1 MPAATS
7 LDHRDPGSPDQA
19 TNRARTN
26 SSTPSTGRVCT
37 TRSNPSGRATSC
49 RPCRRVDAMVD
60 PSLRTVLE
68 RFEAAIQSDPS
79 VLGVLYSGSLGR
91 GTADR
96 FSDLDLEVWLAD
108 DAFADLPARTRD
120 LHAVLGTIE
129 LFDVRTPGFSQ
140 SNVGPDWRRVDLHVR
155 RRDDTEPRHEFAGA
169 RIVKDFDGTLARLVA
184 ASVPEDVTPTW
195 EEARAAIM
203 GAIGEQIYIA
213 VNNARGATWEAMGNV
228 PPHVAQLYELMARL
242 RGRRSYGFRYAE
254 SLLSPAELRLM
265 RATWPATPTRAEV
278 RRAARALWTW
288 TRYVWVETE
297 RVLGRPLEV
306 TVDEASLLAAVDALY
321 EPQTPSPQTRRHQ

>member
-1 MPAATS
+1 MCGATPRHV
-7 LDHRDPGSPDQA
+7 LLALPQNGL
-19 TNRARTN
+19 
-26 SSTPSTGRVCT
+26 
-37 TRSNPSGRATSC
+37 
-49 RPCRRVDAMVD
+49 MVD

-68 RFEAAIQSDPS
+68 RFEAAVLSDPS
-79 VLGVLYSGSLGR
+79 VLGVLYTGSLGR

-108 DAFADLPARTRD
+108 DAFADLPAKTHD

-129 LFDVRTPGFSQ
+129 LFEVRHPGFSQ

-155 RRDDTEPRHEFAGA
+155 RRDDTEPRHDFAGA

-195 EEARAAIM
+195 EEARATIM

-213 VNNARGATWEAMGNV
+213 VNNARGATWEAMSSV
-228 PPHVAQLYELMARL
+228 PHHVAQLYEVIARL

-265 RATWPATPTRAEV
+265 RAAWPATPTRAEV

-288 TRYVWVETE
+288 TGYVWVETE

-306 TVDEASLLAAVDALY
+306 TIDEAGLLAAVDALY
-321 EPQTPSPQTRRHQ
+321 DPPHHEPAPLP

>member
-1 MPAATS
+1 
-7 LDHRDPGSPDQA
+7 
-19 TNRARTN
+19 
-26 SSTPSTGRVCT
+26 
-37 TRSNPSGRATSC
+37 
-49 RPCRRVDAMVD
+49 MVD

-68 RFEAAIQSDPS
+68 RFEAAILSDPS
-79 VLGVLYSGSLGR
+79 VLGVLYTGSLGR

-108 DAFADLPARTRD
+108 DAFADLPAKTRD

-129 LFDVRTPGFSQ
+129 FFEVRHPGFTQ

-155 RRDDTEPRHEFAGA
+155 RRDDTEPRHDFAGA

-195 EEARAAIM
+195 EEARATIM

-213 VNNARGATWEAMGNV
+213 VNNARGATWEAMSSV
-228 PPHVAQLYELMARL
+228 PPHVAQLYEVIARL

-254 SLLSPAELRLM
+254 LLLSPAELRLM
-265 RATWPATPTRAEV
+265 RAAWPATPTQAEV

-288 TRYVWVETE
+288 TGYVWVETE

-306 TVDEASLLAAVDALY
+306 TIDEAGLLAAVDALY
-321 EPQTPSPQTRRHQ
+321 DPQPPSPRSGAPAD

>member
-1 MPAATS
+1 
-7 LDHRDPGSPDQA
+7 
-19 TNRARTN
+19 
-26 SSTPSTGRVCT
+26 
-37 TRSNPSGRATSC
+37 
-49 RPCRRVDAMVD
+49 MVD

-68 RFEAAIQSDPS
+68 RFESAILSDPS
-79 VLGVLYSGSLGR
+79 VLGVLYTGSLGR

-108 DAFADLPARTRD
+108 DAFADLPAKTRD
-120 LHAVLGTIE
+120 FHTVLGTIE
-129 LFDVRTPGFSQ
+129 LFEVRNPGFTQ

-155 RRDDTEPRHEFAGA
+155 RRDDTEPRHDFADA

-195 EEARAAIM
+195 EEARATIM
-203 GAIGEQIYIA
+203 GAIADQIYIA
-213 VNNARGATWEAMGNV
+213 VNNARGAAWEAMGNV
-228 PPHVAQLYELMARL
+228 PPHVAQLYEVIARL

-254 SLLSPAELRLM
+254 LLLSPAELGLV
-265 RATWPATPTRAEV
+265 RATWPATPTRDEV

-288 TRYVWVETE
+288 TGHVWDETE

-306 TVDEASLLAAVDALY
+306 TFDEARMLAAVDALY
-321 EPQTPSPQTRRHQ
+321 EPLAP

>member
-1 MPAATS
+1 MRSASDIPNRLLNGRCDSDAVQPGLSRAMCGATPRHV
-7 LDHRDPGSPDQA
+7 LLALPQNGL
-19 TNRARTN
+19 
-26 SSTPSTGRVCT
+26 
-37 TRSNPSGRATSC
+37 
-49 RPCRRVDAMVD
+49 MVD

-68 RFEAAIQSDPS
+68 RFEAAILSDPS
-79 VLGVLYSGSLGR
+79 VLGVLYTGSLGR

-108 DAFADLPARTRD
+108 DAFADLPAKTRD

-129 LFDVRTPGFSQ
+129 FYEVRHPGFTQ

-155 RRDDTEPRHEFAGA
+155 RRDDTEPRHDFAGA

-213 VNNARGATWEAMGNV
+213 VNNARGATWEAMASV
-228 PPHVAQLYELMARL
+228 PPHVAQLYEVIARL

-254 SLLSPAELRLM
+254 SLLSPSELRLV
-265 RATWPATPTRAEV
+265 RAAWPAAPNRAEV

-288 TRYVWVETE
+288 TGYVWVETE
-297 RVLGRPLEV
+297 RALARPLEV
-306 TVDEASLLAAVDALY
+306 TIDEAGLLAAVDALY
-321 EPQTPSPQTRRHQ
+321 DPPHHEPAPLP